1 MNVTDFSVYCPHG
14 PHNFSFA
21 QEGPLSDLRLV
32 YKDLYHV
39 AGYPTGAGNPTWLNT
54 HELAAATS
62 PVLLRLMQAGMQ
74 IIGRVQTDELA
85 YSLNGCN
92 IHYGTPVNPAAPDR
106 LPGGSSSGCAVAVA
120 RGEADVG
127 LGTDTGGSI
136 RVPACYNGLFGI
148 RPTHGRLS
156 LEHMVPLAPRFD
168 TPGWLCRD
176 ATTLERVGAQLFGE
190 ALIKPEQADL
200 LWATSLFDLLPET
213 LHTAIAPIK
222 EQLTACA
229 ASLQKWDFDPARLS
243 ELNNTFRTLQGREVA
258 RTHSVW
264 VSQHP
269 DAFAPDIAERFQ
281 WACQLTA
288 EAEARAERAC
298 QQWKTDI
305 LAQLETAYL
314 VIPTTP
320 DLAPLRSA
328 SDADLAGFRMKLLGL
343 TALAGL
349 AGLPQVHLPLVSIGG
364 VPFGLSIIGK
374 PGSDMPLLALARLF
388 SDAIGKKT
396 ADEGKMR

>member
-1 MNVTDFSVYCPHG
+1 MDLADFSVYCPHG
-14 PHNFSFA
+14 PHNFRTT
-21 QEGPLSDLRLV
+21 QEGALSDLRLV

-39 AGYPTGAGNPTWLNT
+39 AGYPTGAGNPTWLHT
-54 HELAAATS
+54 HEPAAATS
-62 PVLLRLMQAGMQ
+62 PVLLQLMNAGMQ

-92 IHYGTPVNPAAPDR
+92 IHYGTPANPAAPDR
-106 LPGGSSSGCAVAVA
+106 LPGGSSSGSAVAVA

-156 LEHMVPLAPRFD
+156 SEHMVPLAPRFD

-176 ATTLERVGAQLFGE
+176 AVTLERVGAVLFG
-190 ALIKPEQADL
+190 AAPLKPEAVDL
-200 LWATSLFDLLPET
+200 LWAITLFDLLPEA
-213 LHTAIAPIK
+213 LRTAIAPLKQQIV
-222 EQLTACA
+222 ACA
-229 ASLQKWDFDPARLS
+229 VSVNGWDFDPVRLS

-258 RTHSVW
+258 RTHSAW
-264 VSQHP
+264 AMQHL

-281 WACQLTA
+281 WASQLTA
-288 EAEARAERAC
+288 DAEAQAEEAC
-298 QQWKTDI
+298 QQWKAEI
-305 LAQLETAYL
+305 IAQLDTAFL

-328 SDADLAGFRMKLLGL
+328 SDADLADFRMKLLGL

-349 AGLPQVHLPLVSIGG
+349 AGLPQIHLPLVKVNG

-374 PGSDMPLLALARLF
+374 PGSDMQLLALARLF
-388 SDAIGKKT
+388 SDAIGK
-396 ADEGKMR
+396 DN

>member
-1 MNVTDFSVYCPHG
+1 MDLADFSVYCPHG
-14 PHNFSFA
+14 PHNFRTT
-21 QEGPLSDLRLV
+21 QEGALSDLRLV

-39 AGYPTGAGNPTWLNT
+39 AGFPTGAGNPTWLST
-54 HELAAATS
+54 HEPAAVTS
-62 PVLLRLMQAGMQ
+62 PVLLKLMNAGMQ
-74 IIGRVQTDELA
+74 VIGRVQTDELA

-106 LPGGSSSGCAVAVA
+106 LPGGSSSGSAVAVA

-156 LEHMVPLAPRFD
+156 SEHMVPLAPRFD

-176 ATTLERVGAQLFGE
+176 AATLERVGALLFGE
-190 ALIKPEQADL
+190 APVKPEAVDL
-200 LWATSLFDLLPET
+200 MWATTLFDLLPEA
-213 LHTAIAPIK
+213 LRTAIAPLK
-222 EQLTACA
+222 QQLVTCA
-229 ASLQKWDFDPARLS
+229 ASVNEWNFDPARLS
-243 ELNNTFRTLQGREVA
+243 ELNNTFRTLQGRAVA
-258 RTHSVW
+258 RTHSAW
-264 VSQHP
+264 ALQHL

-281 WACQLTA
+281 WTSQLTEVEEAQA
-288 EAEARAERAC
+288 EALCQAWKAEII
-298 QQWKTDI
+298 T
-305 LAQLETAYL
+305 QLDNAYL

-328 SDADLAGFRMKLLGL
+328 SDADLADFRMKLLGL

-349 AGLPQVHLPLVSIGG
+349 AGLPQIHLPLVTIDG
-364 VPFGLSIIGK
+364 VPFGISIIGK
-374 PGSDMPLLALARLF
+374 PNSDMQLLALTRLF
-388 SDAIGKKT
+388 SDVVGKESQNEEK
-396 ADEGKMR
+396 

>member
-1 MNVTDFSVYCPHG
+1 MNLADFSVYCPHG
-14 PHNFSFA
+14 PHNFSIT
-21 QEGPLSDLRLV
+21 QDGVLSDLRLV

-39 AGYPTGAGNPTWLNT
+39 AGFPTGAGNPTWLST
-54 HELAAATS
+54 HEPAIATS
-62 PVLLRLMQAGMQ
+62 PVLLQLMNAGMQ

-92 IHYGTPVNPAAPDR
+92 IHYGTPVNPAALDR
-106 LPGGSSSGCAVAVA
+106 LPGGSSSGSAVAVA

-156 LEHMVPLAPRFD
+156 SEHMVPLAPRFD

-176 ATTLERVGAQLFGE
+176 AATLERVGALLFGE
-190 ALIKPEQADL
+190 APIKSERVNL
-200 LWATSLFDLLPET
+200 LWATTLFDVLPEA
-213 LHTAIAPIK
+213 LRTAIAPLKQQI
-222 EQLTACA
+222 AGSA
-229 ASLQKWDFDPARLS
+229 AAVNEWNFDPARLS

-258 RTHSVW
+258 RTHSAW
-264 VSQHP
+264 ALPHL

-281 WACQLTA
+281 WASQLTEVEEAQA
-288 EAEARAERAC
+288 EALCQAWKAEII
-298 QQWKTDI
+298 TPLDN
-305 LAQLETAYL
+305 AYL

-328 SDADLAGFRMKLLGL
+328 SDADLADFRMKLLGL

-349 AGLPQVHLPLVSIGG
+349 AGLPQIHLPLVTIDG
-364 VPFGLSIIGK
+364 VPFGISIIGK
-374 PGSDMPLLALARLF
+374 PNSDMQLLALTRLF
-388 SDAIGKKT
+388 SDVVGKESQNEEK
-396 ADEGKMR
+396 